1 MTMLIAQAVTS
12 GLALGAIYALAASG
26 LGIIF
31 GLFGVINF
39 AHTQNMM
46 VAAVAAIAVNE
57 AGAPFAVAVVAGL
70 LTAAA
75 FGVVTERLFIRPRS
89 IHYLSPWVFRLS
101 SKT

>member
-1 MTMLIAQAVTS
+1 MMTLIAQAVMS

-46 VAAVAAIAVNE
+46 VAAVAAIIA
-57 AGAPFAVAVVAGL
+57 
-70 LTAAA
+70 TAA
-75 FGVVTERLFIRPRS
+75 GVPYALAMLIGIAAAAMLGVLTERIFIRPL
-89 IHYLSPWVFRLS
+89 LSHDNAQIETL
-101 SKT
+101 

>member
-1 MTMLIAQAVTS
+1 MMTLIAQAVMS

-46 VAAVAAIAVNE
+46 VAAVVAIVVSATGIPFVLAIAIGISRG
-57 AGAPFAVAVVAGL
+57 GAAWD
-70 LTAAA
+70 
-75 FGVVTERLFIRPRS
+75 RR
-89 IHYLSPWVFRLS
+89 
-101 SKT
+101 

>member
-1 MTMLIAQAVTS
+1 MVTLIAQAVMS

-46 VAAVAAIAVNE
+46 VAAVVAIVASSAGIPFVLAIVIGICAAALLGIAV
-57 AGAPFAVAVVAGL
+57 
-70 LTAAA
+70 
-75 FGVVTERLFIRPRS
+75 ERLFIRPL
-89 IHYLSPWVFRLS
+89 LSNETAQIDTP
-101 SKT
+101 